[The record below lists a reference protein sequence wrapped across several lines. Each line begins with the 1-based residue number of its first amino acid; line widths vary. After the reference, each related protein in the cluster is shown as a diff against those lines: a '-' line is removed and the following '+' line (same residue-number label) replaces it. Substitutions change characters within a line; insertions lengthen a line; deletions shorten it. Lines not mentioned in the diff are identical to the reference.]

1 MASGATCGS
10 SNLPKGAI
18 FFKEGELSQTTRC
31 FNCSKEIPAG
41 VERCPVCGFALSGGR
56 IEAIKEATELNSRAQ
71 LHDSKGEYAESI
83 PMYRRAVELYPE
95 FVVAWYNLGVALGR
109 AGRYGEALEPLSKAI
124 ALKPD
129 FAAAY
134 TARGDVHASAGDPRS
149 AVEDYSMAIELY
161 PDYAQAYYKRALA
174 WMELGKTEEA
184 EQDLEDYLFYKP
196 HDKRARRRLEA
207 LKGGG

>member
-1 MASGATCGS
+1 MSES
-10 SNLPKGAI
+10 
-18 FFKEGELSQTTRC
+18 TRC
-31 FNCSKEIPAG
+31 FNCSKEIPVG

-71 LHDSKGEYAESI
+71 LHDSRGEYGESI
-83 PMYRRAVELYPE
+83 PMYRRAVKLYPE
-95 FVVAWYNLGVALGR
+95 FVVAWYNLGVALGK
-109 AGRYGEALEPLSKAI
+109 AGRHEEAMEPLSRAI

-134 TARGDVHASAGDPRS
+134 TARGDVRASAGDHAS

-184 EQDLEDYLFYKP
+184 AQDLEDYLFYKP
-196 HDKRARRRLEA
+196 HDKRARRRLES